1 MHEPIPEPIPAFFVF
16 WVFFFFW
23 RFRPRSPPTPPSPT
37 YGDSQAGGPIRAV
50 ATTQPQQCGIPAASA
65 TYTTAHGNTGS
76 LTHWARPGIEP
87 ASSWILVGF
96 VNGWAMTGTPPWS
109 MFIWGVIKKTHLK
122 LLIIPMDRLPQI
134 LGSLQKTYKC
144 RTSEFLPDHGL
155 RVHFCWYHSPTKPF
169 VMDFL

>member
-1 MHEPIPEPIPAFFVF
+1 MSPYQSPYHRFLFFG
-16 WVFFFFW
+16 VFFGVLDPAPPLLLHMEI
-23 RFRPRSPPTPPSPT
+23 PRL
-37 YGDSQAGGPIRAV
+37 GGPIRAV
-50 ATTQPQQCGIPAASA
+50 ATPQPQQCGIPATSA

-87 ASSWILVGF
+87 GSILVGF

-155 RVHFCWYHSPTKPF
+155 RVYFCWYPSPTKPF